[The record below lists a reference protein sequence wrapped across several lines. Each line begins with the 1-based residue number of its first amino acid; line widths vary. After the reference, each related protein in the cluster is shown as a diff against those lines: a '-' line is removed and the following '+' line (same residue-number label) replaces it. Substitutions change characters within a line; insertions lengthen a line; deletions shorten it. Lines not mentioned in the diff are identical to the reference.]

1 MSYLLDR
8 KLKRKKLGK
17 IALGLLGLFLF
28 FYFRVG
34 IFGFFSSVSSFV
46 FRPVLNSG
54 NMAGQKASAISA
66 FFRSKDSFMAENESL
81 KKDLEA
87 TSLRLANYNS
97 ILDENMKLR
106 EILGRK
112 KEGSNMILGA
122 ILSKPNRSPYDTL
135 LIDVGE
141 RHGIKVGD
149 LVLASGAIP
158 VGRIAEVFSKSSK
171 VVLFSTWGEKNQ
183 VVISGKDIFIDAV
196 GRGGGNFEMVL
207 SRELVLEKGTEVLLP
222 GSDARVVGVVETT
235 ISDPRDAF
243 NKVLVLSPVNIQEL
257 KFVQV
262 ETQ

>member
-1 MSYLLDR
+1 M
-8 KLKRKKLGK
+8 RKKKRK

-34 IFGFFSSVSSFV
+34 IFAFFSGVSSFM
-46 FRPVLNSG
+46 FRPVLNSS
-54 NMAGQKASAISA
+54 NMVGQKASAVSA
-66 FFRSKDSFMAENESL
+66 FFRSKDSFVTENETL
-81 KKDLEA
+81 QRDLDA
-87 TSLRLANYNS
+87 MSARLANYNS
-97 ILDENMKLR
+97 ILDENIKLR

-141 RHGIKVGD
+141 KHGVKVGD

-171 VVLFSTWGEKNQ
+171 VVLFSTWGESNQ
-183 VVISGKDIFIDAV
+183 VVISGKDVFIDAV
-196 GRGGGNFEMVL
+196 GRGGGNFEMIL
-207 SRELVLEKGTEVLLP
+207 SRELTLEKGTEILLP
-222 GSDARVVGVVETT
+222 GSDPRVLGVVESA